1 MAPESEK
8 TYVVRRKVMRSEV
21 RVPTVMI
28 TRSKIQ
34 TANLYVNRKVDLIHG
49 SDGQL

>member
-1 MAPESEK
+1 MSPDSEK
-8 TYVVRRKVMRSEV
+8 TYVVSRKVMMYEV

-28 TRSKIQ
+28 TMSKIQ
-34 TANLYVNRKVDLIHG
+34 TANLCVNRKVDLIHG